1 MFVELVML
9 KCQLSEHNGHFQ
21 CLISFSHDFIDK
33 SSQVGN
39 TTDIWFSLSQSFA
52 LVYSTGL
59 ERDWLVNSLSV
70 VLISSTLLSVSH
82 VSYEIRV

>member
-1 MFVELVML
+1 ML

-21 CLISFSHDFIDK
+21 CLISWSHDFIDK

-39 TTDIWFSLSQSFA
+39 TKDIWFSLSQSFA

-59 ERDWLVNSLSV
+59 ERLACKLSQCSINICYTAEGITCQ
-70 VLISSTLLSVSH
+70 L
-82 VSYEIRV
+82 